1 MWKRASSYP
10 CGPCVENLKPMRK
23 YKSWFSPGDDIGG
36 IKIENRNSSILAD
49 MAFEHGLKKAI
60 EIIAKM
66 NGIKAGSL
74 TGGSIRKRLKR
85 RLKEFTNESF

>member
-1 MWKRASSYP
+1 M
-10 CGPCVENLKPMRK
+10 ENLKSMSK
-23 YKSWFSPGDDIGG
+23 YKSWFSPGDDIGW

-66 NGIKAGSL
+66 NEDKSRKPNWWEYSEAIK
-74 TGGSIRKRLKR
+74 
-85 RLKEFTNESF
+85 KEIEGVY